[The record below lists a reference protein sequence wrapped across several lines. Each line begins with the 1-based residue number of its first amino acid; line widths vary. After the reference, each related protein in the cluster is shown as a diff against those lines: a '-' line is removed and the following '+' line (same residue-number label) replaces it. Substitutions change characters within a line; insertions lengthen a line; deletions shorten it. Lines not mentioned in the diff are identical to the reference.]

1 MNMTVRRMEFPWPE
15 PVQARWNPAR
25 PEFSQIVNA
34 ASLAMPYLE
43 PYLIATMRKALEKIE
58 DPDLRRDVELYI
70 GQESAHFRQHRQFNR
85 RLAALGYAAVPAH
98 EAVLAADYRQFAK
111 ERSFLFNLAY
121 AEGFEAMALTI
132 GHMLVEERDF
142 LFAGADP
149 AVASLVLWH
158 FVEEIEHKT
167 VTFDVLHAL
176 DGSYRWRIFGLLYAM
191 IHIMGRTRQGY
202 KRLLIEDGR
211 WYRPRSRLAVYRVLL
226 RIFRRLV
233 PKLLRILRPGY
244 DPREVTDPEWVTRWR
259 EQDAAG
265 QSGLD
270 RLDTTRLSFP
280 APVAG

>member
-1 MNMTVRRMEFPWPE
+1 MTMTVRRMEFPWPE
-15 PVQARWNPAR
+15 PVRAWWNPAR

-43 PYLIATMRKALEKIE
+43 PYLVATMRKALERIE
-58 DPDLRRDVELYI
+58 DADLRRDVELYI

-98 EAVLAADYRQFAK
+98 ESVLAADYRKLAK
-111 ERSFLFNLAY
+111 DRSFLFNIAY

-132 GHMLVEERDF
+132 GHMLVEEREF

-176 DGSYRWRIFGLLYAM
+176 DGSYRWRIFGLLFATT
-191 IHIMGRTRQGY
+191 HIMARTRQGY
-202 KRLLIEDGR
+202 KRLLVEDGR
-211 WYRPRSRLAVYRVLL
+211 WYRLRSRLAIYRVLL
-226 RIFRRLV
+226 RIFRRLI
-233 PKLLRILRPGY
+233 PRFARILRPGY
-244 DPREVTDPEWVTRWR
+244 DPREVADPEWVTRWR
-259 EQDAAG
+259 QLDAEGRA
-265 QSGLD
+265 GLD
-270 RLDTTRLSFP
+270 RLDTTRMSAP